1 MKTTGFLALAGL
13 AAVGSAHFTWDKIA
27 VGGKQVGGDNQY
39 IRKHDNYYLPIKF
52 NKTPEGSITPN
63 DAGFACNKN
72 ARPAP
77 DVLKVKA
84 NDMVSLNLGFGAK
97 RMEHPGSVQVY
108 VSPVA
113 NAKADSGKDWYKI
126 HQALIC
132 KQGNAESLRSTA
144 WCMWGEGGISA
155 PIPETLPNGQYLM
168 RAEQISL
175 HGAHDG
181 QAEFYV
187 ACAQIEVTGNSATS
201 IQGTAVQFPG
211 AYKST
216 DKAVNFSVW
225 GRSTSFDV
233 IPGPD
238 VIPGGT
244 IRGSANGAGGDK
256 TVKVAANGAGG
267 GNAAAPSTPAPST
280 PANNSGNNNNGGS
293 NNNNSGKNNSGN
305 GNGDKNQQPGK
316 STSPGP
322 DCNKKRS
329 LRARRAAMA
338 AAQQ

>member
-1 MKTTGFLALAGL
+1 MKTTGFLAFAGL

-27 VGGKQVGGDNQY
+27 VAGKQVGGDNEY
-39 IRKHDNYYLPIKF
+39 VRKHDNYYLPIKF

-72 ARPAP
+72 AKPAP
-77 DVLKVKA
+77 NVLKVKA

-108 VSPVA
+108 VSPVS
-113 NAKADSGKDWYKI
+113 NAKADDGKDWYKI
-126 HQALIC
+126 HQGLIC

-144 WCMWGEGGISA
+144 WCMWGEGGISTA
-155 PIPETLPNGQYLM
+155 IPETLPNGQYLM

-187 ACAQIEVTGNSATS
+187 ACAQIEVTGNTATS

-225 GRSTSFDV
+225 GRATSFDV

-256 TVKVAANGAGG
+256 TVKVAASGAGG
-267 GNAAAPSTPAPST
+267 GSATTPSTPATTST
-280 PANNSGNNNNGGS
+280 PANNNNDNNKNGNNN
-293 NNNNSGKNNSGN
+293 
-305 GNGDKNQQPGK
+305 QQKGK
-316 STSPGP
+316 STSPKAAAASPAPSAKPSGKP
-322 DCNKKRS
+322 DCNKKRD
-329 LRARRAAMA
+329 LRARRAAIA